1 MEDLN
6 DLALFAKVVE
16 HKGFSAAGEQL
27 GIPKSRV
34 SRHIA
39 RLEAR
44 LGVRLLQRTSRRLT
58 VTSVGQ
64 LFYERCQAVV
74 AMGES
79 ARDVIHQAVSEPQ
92 GSLRVSCP
100 ITLAQFWL
108 TPLLPEFMK
117 AFPKVRLLL
126 SVTNRR
132 IDPVEEQVDVVLRVR
147 RPPFDDSSLVVR
159 RLGQTTDVLVASP
172 SLLALDAGPVDPD
185 DLANWPTLSI
195 PGDGER
201 QIWTLRSGTT
211 VAEVAHQP
219 RLATTDMFA
228 LKRAALEGVGVAL
241 LPEIICGDEL
251 QDGKLKRVLP
261 EWHCAVS
268 EVQAAFPTRRGML
281 PAVRALV
288 DFLAK
293 HPPGGNTGRKLTAQ
307 IAAR

>member
-16 HKGFSAAGEQL
+16 HKGFSAAGKQL
-27 GIPKSRV
+27 GIPKSRL

-92 GSLRVSCP
+92 GPLRVSCP

-117 AFPKVRLLL
+117 IFPKVRLLL

-172 SLLALDAGPVDPD
+172 SLLAFNADPVEPR
-185 DLANWPTLSI
+185 DLAGWPTLSV
-195 PGDGER
+195 PSDGER
-201 QIWTLRSGTT
+201 QTWTLKNATT
-211 VAEVAHQP
+211 VSEIAHEP
-219 RLATTDMFA
+219 RLATADMFA
-228 LKRAALEGVGVAL
+228 LKRAALEGVGLTL
-241 LPEIICGDEL
+241 LPEIICRDEL
-251 QDGKLKRVLP
+251 QNGQLRRVLP
-261 EWHCAVS
+261 EWSCAVS
-268 EVQAAFPTRRGML
+268 EIQAAFPTRRGML

-288 DFLAK
+288 DFLSS
-293 HPPGGNTGRKLTAQ
+293 HPPGIRPPYEV
-307 IAAR
+307 R